1 MKEADPHGPLGIA
14 DAFDLVE
21 AGDRG

>member
-14 DAFDLVE
+14 DAFDLLE
-21 AGDRG
+21 SGDRG